1 VTAGGVGIAVGVGAT
16 AGGVFNAGERFS
28 KAAILTP
35 AQLWITQVFCHAF
48 WAFVMI
54 YTHQI
59 VIALKTAEVDV
70 KPLLQTRLN
79 PAARLTSAV
88 NLDLLQIR
96 EIVRSFPRRMLTSR

>member
-1 VTAGGVGIAVGVGAT
+1 LPRLLGV
-16 AGGVFNAGERFS
+16 
-28 KAAILTP
+28 
-35 AQLWITQVFCHAF
+35 CHDLH
-48 WAFVMI
+48 
-54 YTHQI
+54 HQI